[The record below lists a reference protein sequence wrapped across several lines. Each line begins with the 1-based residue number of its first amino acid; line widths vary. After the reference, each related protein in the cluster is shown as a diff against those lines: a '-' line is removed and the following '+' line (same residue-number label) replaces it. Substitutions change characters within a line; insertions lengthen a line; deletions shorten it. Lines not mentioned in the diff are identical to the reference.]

1 MIMAFRVDERFKIK
15 HTQKTEKYIIK
26 IKTVEKIS
34 DVAYDREY
42 RNKYVNVSI
51 WDIFSVDDTLDHL

>member
-15 HTQKTEKYIIK
+15 HTQ
-26 IKTVEKIS
+26 KTVEKIS

-51 WDIFSVDDTLDHL
+51 